1 MKLQV
6 NSLKKS
12 WFLLFLIFVAWG
24 FGYVDRQAINIA
36 AVFLREELSL
46 TTGQMGAVMSSFF
59 LMYSLMTLSGSYLI
73 SRFGT
78 RKSLLSI
85 VFLWAVFSSMTGMTS
100 TFLMLVGVRFLLGFS
115 QGGFASI
122 TSVAIAELFPPE
134 IRGRAKAFQVSA
146 GSMGIA
152 FGTFFCALSTAWFG
166 WRAMFFFFGIIGL
179 IITLLLAKFYH
190 PKPTE
195 KGAKQESQVSLLHM
209 MRNPFILK
217 LAFVQFGLGV
227 FIWGL
232 NAWLPSYWLEVKGLD
247 MIHMGALSTVP
258 WIVSFILMNFSSY
271 LLETRFQKSQK
282 LMLSLSLFLGAVL
295 MYAMLRVDSIFA
307 GFTLLTIVTVLM
319 SIASATVYMMPM
331 QRMATN
337 EVGTAT
343 GVIIF
348 GQQLAGIIAPV
359 VMGYLISLFAGS
371 YDAVF
376 GFVILVII
384 LSTITALTI
393 RDKKEIHP

>member
-1 MKLQV
+1 MQV

>member
-1 MKLQV
+1 MQV

-46 TTGQMGAVMSSFF
+46 STAQMGAVMSSFF

-73 SRFGT
+73 NRFGT
-78 RKSLLSI
+78 RKSLLGI
-85 VFLWAVFSSMTGMTS
+85 VMLWTLFSGMTGMAGS
-100 TFLMLVGVRFLLGFS
+100 FLILISIRFLLGFS
-115 QGGFASI
+115 QGGFAPI

-146 GSMGIA
+146 GSMGVA

-166 WRAMFFFFGIIGL
+166 WRSMFFFFGVIGL

-190 PKPTE
+190 PKLSN
-195 KGAKQESQVSLLHM
+195 KGESRESQVSLLQM
-209 MRNPFILK
+209 MKNPFILK
-217 LAFVQFGLGV
+217 LAFIQFGLGV

-247 MIHMGALSTVP
+247 LVHMGTLSTVP
-258 WIVSFILMNFSSY
+258 WIVSFVFMNFSSY
-271 LLETRFQKSQK
+271 LLETRFKNSQKS
-282 LMLSLSLFLGAVL
+282 LLATSLFLGALL
-295 MYAMLRVDSIFA
+295 MYAMLRVESITA
-307 GFTLLTIVTVLM
+307 GFTLLTVVTVLM

-331 QRMATN
+331 QWMSAK

-376 GFVILVII
+376 GFVILVIL
-384 LSTITALTI
+384 LSTGTALSIKT
-393 RDKKEIHP
+393 KKTASV

>member
-1 MKLQV
+1 MQV

-122 TSVAIAELFPPE
+122 TSVANAELFPPE